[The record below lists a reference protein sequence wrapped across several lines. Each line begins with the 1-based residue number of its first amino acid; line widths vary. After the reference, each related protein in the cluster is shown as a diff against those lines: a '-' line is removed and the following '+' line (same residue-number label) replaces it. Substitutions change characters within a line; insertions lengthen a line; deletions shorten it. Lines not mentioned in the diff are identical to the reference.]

1 MGRNLTRVPTEVGV
15 SASAWKKV
23 KPLYKVMKN
32 WACFVGAFYAPAPMK
47 PWMYRRLGLKIGK
60 KVQIMPGFATDIFFP
75 ELISIGD
82 NSVIGMDTFF
92 SCHEF
97 TVDEFKYGPIKVG
110 KNVLIGARSFI
121 LPGVTIGDGAIVSAQ
136 TLIYKDVPAHNLAF
150 GSPLQFRELGMKPV
164 PAKKLKKKK

>member
-1 MGRNLTRVPTEVGV
+1 MGRKLTRVDTEIGV
-15 SASAWKKV
+15 SATAWKKV
-23 KPLYKVMKN
+23 KPLCRVMRN
-32 WACFVGAFYAPAPMK
+32 WACFVVAFYAPAPLK
-47 PWMYRRLGLKIGK
+47 PWLYRRVGLKIGK

-97 TVDEFKYGPIKVG
+97 TVDEFKYGPIKVE

-121 LPGVTIGDGAIVSAQ
+121 LPGVTIGEGAIVSAQ
-136 TLIYKDVPAHNLAF
+136 TLIYKDVPPKTLAF
-150 GSPLQFRELGMKPV
+150 GSPLQFRELKV
-164 PAKKLKKKK
+164 KSKNK